1 MKETRTNVRDDRF
14 TKKKKEAELE
24 ISESQPGF
32 TQTLNLIQPFDEPLT
47 KQNNGSQFIEQAWT
61 ESNGSEKGK
70 FYLRTQHLF
79 TRILL
84 YVFILSLHQR
94 MLRVQRVQTYDQW
107 PYIHMC
113 VCETM

>member
-1 MKETRTNVRDDRF
+1 MKETRTNVMLEMIGSQ
-14 TKKKKEAELE
+14 KKKKEAELE

-32 TQTLNLIQPFDEPLT
+32 TQTPNLIQPFDEPLI

-61 ESNGSEKGK
+61 ESNGSEKVK

-84 YVFILSLHQR
+84 YIFSLHQR
-94 MLRVQRVQTYDQW
+94 MLRVQRVMTYDQW
-107 PYIHMC
+107 PYIC
-113 VCETM
+113 VCV

>member
-1 MKETRTNVRDDRF
+1 MLEMIGSQ
-14 TKKKKEAELE
+14 KKKREAELE
-24 ISESQPGF
+24 ISESEPGF
-32 TQTLNLIQPFDEPLT
+32 TQTPNLIQPFDEPLI

-84 YVFILSLHQR
+84 YVFSLQSSPTDVKSATCFD
-94 MLRVQRVQTYDQW
+94 L
-107 PYIHMC
+107 
-113 VCETM
+113 